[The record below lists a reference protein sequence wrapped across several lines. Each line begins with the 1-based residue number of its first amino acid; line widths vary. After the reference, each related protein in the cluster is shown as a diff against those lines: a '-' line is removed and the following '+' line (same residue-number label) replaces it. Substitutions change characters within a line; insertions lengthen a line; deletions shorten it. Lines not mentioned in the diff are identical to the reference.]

1 MTPSQ
6 SKSSAKRA
14 STVFDAAARTARRA
28 EREDDRGAPRAETR
42 GAAAGRT
49 EASAEAGMASASVG
63 VKAPVHPRAA
73 SGVGRSSRAST
84 RERADERERQVIHFP
99 IFRTECP
106 RNSATR
112 GRLPLVDS
120 RFSILRFRFGVF

>member
-14 STVFDAAARTARRA
+14 STVLDAAARTARRA

-49 EASAEAGMASASVG
+49 ETSAEAGMASASVG
-63 VKAPVHPRAA
+63 VKAPIHPARRAV
-73 SGVGRSSRAST
+73 SGAPRVLR
-84 RERADERERQVIHFP
+84 REKRR
-99 IFRTECP
+99 
-106 RNSATR
+106 
-112 GRLPLVDS
+112 
-120 RFSILRFRFGVF
+120 